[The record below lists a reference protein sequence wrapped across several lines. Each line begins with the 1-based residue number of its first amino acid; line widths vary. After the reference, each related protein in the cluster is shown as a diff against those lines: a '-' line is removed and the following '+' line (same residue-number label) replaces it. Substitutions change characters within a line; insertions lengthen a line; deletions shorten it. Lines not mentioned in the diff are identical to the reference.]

1 VIKIP
6 QPSMVLNAPD
16 FPARCTMHA
25 THDVLKDEEPD
36 VYLRR
41 VRQTA
46 MRQPGGQ
53 LLYLIINCHGIYRA
67 LGGGGKAPSGGY
79 GLSLGKGL
87 FNHNASLF
95 SLLRSGDATS
105 RPLVKNIMMTS
116 CGTSAVS
123 PENGRR
129 DGNGETMCKNIAK
142 YSGAMVFGA
151 DIIQVFGLGAFG
163 QLTPY
168 HIKDFNGTLK
178 QFDPSGNLV
187 AKFEY
192 PRAFL
197 QTAIFG
203 AN

>member
-1 VIKIP
+1 
-6 QPSMVLNAPD
+6 
-16 FPARCTMHA
+16 
-25 THDVLKDEEPD
+25 
-36 VYLRR
+36 
-41 VRQTA
+41 

-79 GLSLGKGL
+79 RLSLGKGL

-129 DGNGETMCKNIAK
+129 DGNGKHEGCGGSTNGDRLRLSWI
-142 YSGAMVFGA
+142 
-151 DIIQVFGLGAFG
+151 LGTSATAVSVG
-163 QLTPY
+163 
-168 HIKDFNGTLK
+168 
-178 QFDPSGNLV
+178 SV
-187 AKFEY
+187 A
-192 PRAFL
+192 R
-197 QTAIFG
+197 
-203 AN
+203 